1 MRQNTKVTIRKTIF
15 IVLSFITLLSVLI
28 SIQTSKQYEE
38 LHEDY
43 IEQVIKYNKLSE
55 KHLQLT
61 DQHWTLQQQLLKEEA
76 Q

>member
-1 MRQNTKVTIRKTIF
+1 MTHNTKVTIRKTIF
-15 IVLSFITLLSVLI
+15 IVLSFITLLSVLV
-28 SIQTSKQYEE
+28 SLQTKKQYET

-43 IEQVIKYNKLSE
+43 IEQVIEYNKLSE

-61 DQHWTLQQQLLKEEA
+61 DQHWSLQQQLLKEA

>member
-1 MRQNTKVTIRKTIF
+1 MTQSTKVTIRKTIF
-15 IVLSFITLLSVLI
+15 IVLSFITLLSVLV
-28 SIQTSKQYEE
+28 SIQTSRQYEK

-43 IEQVIKYNKLSE
+43 IDQVIEYNKLSE

-61 DQHWTLQQQLLKEEA
+61 DQHWSLQQQLLKEA